1 MDQEPPKGDR
11 RYRVHRS
18 AKFYIA
24 DLAVGS
30 AGGTWSFQESAERVI
45 YWVHGRGE
53 MVTYKNRY
61 HPLRRPEEMERLIR
75 DHLALGGH
83 VTISGLPFSISPDDP
98 KPSFEPY
105 SWMDISALRDREQLK
120 QVLAAPKA

>member
-1 MDQEPPKGDR
+1 MVQKPPQGDQ

-30 AGGTWSFQESAERVI
+30 SGGTWSFQESAERVV
-45 YWVHGRGE
+45 YLVHGRGE

-61 HPLRRPEEMERLIR
+61 HPLRKPKEMERLIR
-75 DHLALGGH
+75 DHLALGGY
-83 VTISGLPFSISPDDP
+83 VTISGLQISLGPDDE
-98 KPSFEPY
+98 KPTFEPY
-105 SWMDISALRDREQLK
+105 DWIDLSSIAARDRLK
-120 QVLAAPKA
+120 QVLAAS